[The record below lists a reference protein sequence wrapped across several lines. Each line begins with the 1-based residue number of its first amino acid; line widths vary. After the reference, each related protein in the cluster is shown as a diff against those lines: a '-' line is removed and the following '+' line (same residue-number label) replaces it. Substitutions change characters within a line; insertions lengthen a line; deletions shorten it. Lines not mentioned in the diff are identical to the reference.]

1 MAKMFGTRNFKEIK
15 EMIFINLDTKSIIV
29 CRLVNQE
36 FKSIIDN
43 PTFYLRKF
51 SYDSKGFAKRLGKAF
66 STMVEEEERIRNT
79 FSEYKVRDRIDLSC
93 PGPKSKLI
101 QAYGQW
107 NLTIGEMS
115 NESPE
120 IFLNR
125 ILLEF
130 LDQSRQVINNPSSM
144 NYKLEHNPTIS
155 LMKVH
160 GVINKFNNIFTSN
173 EMFEAAKEDFWKMMT
188 KKGKWKKYCEE
199 KQKLPYAI
207 YETFHLFLKLTS
219 LYMPTLICYHCQF
232 SSTRRKQQCIAT
244 CSRCKQLR
252 EVLKRSTNPYTNP
265 SETIAAL
272 NHIKDLCF
280 QHRKELVN
288 EFTVSM
294 IDMYHCI
301 HGIMGKMLRNEL

>member
-1 MAKMFGTRNFKEIK
+1 MHDL
-15 EMIFINLDTKSIIV
+15 NLYFHCWDWS
-29 CRLVNQE
+29 
-36 FKSIIDN
+36 
-43 PTFYLRKF
+43 
-51 SYDSKGFAKRLGKAF
+51 
-66 STMVEEEERIRNT
+66 
-79 FSEYKVRDRIDLSC
+79 SETHW
-93 PGPKSKLI
+93 G
-101 QAYGQW
+101 
-107 NLTIGEMS
+107 
-115 NESPE
+115 
-120 IFLNR
+120 
-125 ILLEF
+125 
-130 LDQSRQVINNPSSM
+130 
-144 NYKLEHNPTIS
+144 NY
-155 LMKVH
+155 
-160 GVINKFNNIFTSN
+160 VINKFNNIFTSN

-244 CSRCKQLR
+244 CSWCKQLR

-280 QHRKELVN
+280 QRRKELVN
-288 EFTVSM
+288 EFTVSI